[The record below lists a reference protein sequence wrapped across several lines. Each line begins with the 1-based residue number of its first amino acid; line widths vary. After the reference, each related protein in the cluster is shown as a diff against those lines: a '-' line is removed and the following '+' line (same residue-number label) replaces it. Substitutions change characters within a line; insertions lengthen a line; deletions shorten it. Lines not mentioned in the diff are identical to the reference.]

1 MTLLAAGRKAL
12 DRLLQVILLA
22 LMLAITLVVVYA
34 VIMRTSGNS
43 PSWYDEIAAI
53 ILCWVT
59 YFGSAYAA
67 LKRGHIG
74 FEGLINV
81 MPMRLR
87 MAAVFLGEILIITF
101 FALLAWMG
109 MRVLRVLEGDGLVS
123 LPWIPLQLTHAIIP
137 IGAVLFILAQLL
149 SFPDYL
155 AQARAGMLG
164 KKDTGEEP
172 REKLE

>member
-1 MTLLAAGRKAL
+1 MTVLAACRKAL
-12 DRLLQVILLA
+12 DRLLQFILLA
-22 LMLAITLVVVYA
+22 LMLAITLIVVYS
-34 VIMRTSGNS
+34 VIMRTSGNA

-81 MPMRLR
+81 MPPALR
-87 MAAVFLGEILIITF
+87 VAAVFFGEILVITF
-101 FALLAWMG
+101 FVLLGWMG

-123 LPWIPLQLTHAIIP
+123 LPWVPLQLVHSIIP
-137 IGAVLFILAQLL
+137 IGAALFILAQLL
-149 SFPDYL
+149 SLPDYW

-164 KKDTGEEP
+164 KKDGDDEIK
-172 REKLE
+172 EKLE

>member
-1 MTLLAAGRKAL
+1 MTVLAACRKAL
-12 DRLLQVILLA
+12 DRLLQFILLA
-22 LMLAITLVVVYA
+22 LMLAITLIVVYS
-34 VIMRTSGNS
+34 VIMRTSGNA

-81 MPMRLR
+81 MPPALR
-87 MAAVFLGEILIITF
+87 VAAVFFGEILV
-101 FALLAWMG
+101 

-123 LPWIPLQLTHAIIP
+123 LPWVPLQLVHSIIP
-137 IGAVLFILAQLL
+137 IGAALFILAQLL
-149 SFPDYL
+149 SLPDYW

-164 KKDTGEEP
+164 KKDGDEEIK
-172 REKLE
+172 EKLE

>member
-1 MTLLAAGRKAL
+1 MTLLAAGRAAL

-34 VIMRTSGNS
+34 VIMRTSGNA

-67 LKRGHIG
+67 LKRAHIG
-74 FEGLINV
+74 FEGLVNV
-81 MPMRLR
+81 MPPRLR
-87 MAAVFLGEILIITF
+87 LAAVLLGEALVIAF
-101 FALLAWMG
+101 FTLLAWMG

-123 LPWIPLQLTHAIIP
+123 VPWIPLQLTHAIIP
-137 IGAVLFILAQLL
+137 AGAALFILAQLL

-155 AQARAGMLG
+155 AQVRAGVLG
-164 KKDTGEEP
+164 KKDVAEESK
-172 REKLE
+172 ETLE

>member
-1 MTLLAAGRKAL
+1 MISFAAGRQAL
-12 DRLLQVILLA
+12 DRLLQIILLV
-22 LMLAITLVVVYA
+22 LMLAITLIVVYA
-34 VIMRTSGNS
+34 VIMRTSGHA

-67 LKRGHIG
+67 LRRAHIG
-74 FEGLINV
+74 FEGIVNV
-81 MPMRLR
+81 MPQRLR
-87 MAAVFLGEILIITF
+87 MAAIVLGEILVVTF
-101 FALLAWMG
+101 FVLLAWMG

-137 IGAVLFILAQLL
+137 IGAVLFILAQLF

-155 AQARAGMLG
+155 AQARAGVLG
-164 KKDTGEEP
+164 KKDAAEEP
-172 REKLE
+172 RDTPR

>member
-1 MTLLAAGRKAL
+1 MTVLAAGRAAL
-12 DRLLQVILLA
+12 DRLLQAVLLV
-22 LMLAITLVVVYA
+22 LMLSITLVVVYS
-34 VIMRTSGNS
+34 VIMRTSGNA

-59 YFGSAYAA
+59 YYGSAYAA
-67 LKRGHIG
+67 LKRAHIG
-74 FEGLINV
+74 FEGLLNV

-87 MAAVFLGEILIITF
+87 MAAVFFGEALVIAF
-101 FALLAWMG
+101 FVLLAWMG

-123 LPWIPLQLTHAIIP
+123 VPWIPLQLAHSIIP

-155 AQARAGMLG
+155 AQVRAGTLG
-164 KKDTGEEP
+164 KKEIAEDG
-172 REKLE
+172 RETLA

>member
-1 MTLLAAGRKAL
+1 MLAAGRRAL
-12 DRLLQVILLA
+12 DRLLQAILLV
-22 LMLAITLVVVYA
+22 LMLAITVIVVYS
-34 VIMRTSGNS
+34 VVMRTSGNA

-74 FEGLINV
+74 FEGLVNV

-87 MAAVFLGEILIITF
+87 MAAVFLAEALVIAF
-101 FALLAWMG
+101 FVLLAWMG

-123 LPWIPLQLTHAIIP
+123 VPWIPLQLTHAIIP
-137 IGAVLFILAQLL
+137 LGAALFVLAQLL

-155 AQARAGMLG
+155 AQARAGVLG
-164 KKDTGEEP
+164 KKDVGEETK
-172 REKLE
+172 EKLE

>member
-1 MTLLAAGRKAL
+1 MLAAGRRAL
-12 DRLLQVILLA
+12 DRLLQAILLV
-22 LMLAITLVVVYA
+22 LMLAITSIVVYA
-34 VIMRTSGNS
+34 VVMRTSGNA

-53 ILCWVT
+53 ILCWVM

-74 FEGLINV
+74 FEGLVNV

-87 MAAVFLGEILIITF
+87 MAAVFLAEALVIAF
-101 FALLAWMG
+101 FVLLAWMG

-123 LPWIPLQLTHAIIP
+123 VPWIPLQLTHAIIP
-137 IGAVLFILAQLL
+137 LGAALFVLAQIL

-155 AQARAGMLG
+155 AQARAGVLG
-164 KKDTGEEP
+164 KKDVGEETK
-172 REKLE
+172 EKLE

>member
-1 MTLLAAGRKAL
+1 MSLIAAGRKAL
-12 DRLLQVILLA
+12 DRLLQFILLA
-22 LMLAITLVVVYA
+22 LMLAITLIVVYS
-34 VIMRTSGNS
+34 VIMRTSGNA

-81 MPMRLR
+81 MPPGLRL
-87 MAAVFLGEILIITF
+87 AAVFFGEILVITF
-101 FALLAWMG
+101 FVLLGWMG

-123 LPWIPLQLTHAIIP
+123 LPWVPLQLVHSIIP
-137 IGAVLFILAQLL
+137 IGAALFILAQVL
-149 SFPDYL
+149 SLPDYW

-164 KKDTGEEP
+164 KKDGDEEIK
-172 REKLE
+172 EKLE